1 MRKSEALNYR
11 KHIENAVQSLPA
23 NDALTVVS
31 LHPSWAEGVAYKAG
45 IRLNHGGKLYE
56 VVTAHTSQADWI
68 PGVGTE
74 SLYKQVNET
83 STGTLGDPIPYEG
96 NMELTEGVY
105 YTQAG
110 VTYLCT
116 RSTGQPVYNALSE
129 LVGLYVEVAA

>member
-11 KHIENAVQSLPA
+11 KHIETAVQSLSA

-31 LHPSWAEGVAYKAG
+31 LHPSWMVGVDYPAG
-45 IRLNHGGKLYE
+45 LRLKHNGKLYE

-68 PGVGTE
+68 PGAGTE

-83 STGTLGDPIPYEG
+83 SAGTLDDPIPYEG
-96 NMELTEGVY
+96 NMVLENGKY
-105 YTQAG
+105 YTQSG

-116 RSTGQPVYNALSE
+116 RGTGNPVYNALSE
-129 LVGLYVEVAA
+129 LVGLYVEVAE